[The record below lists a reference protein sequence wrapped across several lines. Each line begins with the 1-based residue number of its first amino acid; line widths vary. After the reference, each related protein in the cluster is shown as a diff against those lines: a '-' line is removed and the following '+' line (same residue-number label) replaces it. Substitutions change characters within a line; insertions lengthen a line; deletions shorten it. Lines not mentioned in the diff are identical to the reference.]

1 MPIVPFATP
10 DFHLIIQRLPGES
23 ERDWQRTLNRV
34 EVFGRAAVTRLP
46 DGSAGLRW
54 EPREAAA

>member
-1 MPIVPFATP
+1 MPIVLFATP
-10 DFHLIIQRLPGES
+10 DFYLAIQRFQGES
-23 ERDWQRTLNRV
+23 ERDWQRTLNRI
-34 EVFGRAAVTRLP
+34 EAFGRAVVTCLS

>member
-10 DFHLIIQRLPGES
+10 DFYLVIQRLPGES
-23 ERDWQRTLNRV
+23 ERDWQCTLNRI
-34 EVFGRAAVTRLP
+34 EAFGWAIVPRLP